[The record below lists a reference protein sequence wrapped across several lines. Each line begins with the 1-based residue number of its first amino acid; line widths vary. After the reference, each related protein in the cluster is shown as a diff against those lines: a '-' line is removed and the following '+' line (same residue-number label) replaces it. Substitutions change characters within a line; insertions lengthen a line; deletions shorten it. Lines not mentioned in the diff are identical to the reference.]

1 MSARAATITDEILAR
16 GAVTEADVLA
26 LRRSFYE
33 DGLIDRDEAEAL
45 LRLERET
52 RSDLPGWR
60 ALLVEAV
67 TDHIVNATPPEGY
80 ITADNARWLIGA
92 TGGDAGRGAVPAE
105 LDLLVSVLEHARW
118 SPASLVAHALDQIK
132 GAVLRG
138 CGPTRD
144 GEEEPA
150 DRPVITDD
158 EVALLRRILYAFG
171 GDGGVAV
178 TRAEAEVLFE
188 INDAIAGGPANAAFT
203 DLFCKAIANC
213 VMAASGYHVPSREEA
228 LSEQEWLD
236 RRGDLSPAAMLAS
249 IVHNGL
255 AGIWS
260 AYREQSGEERA
271 LARLERQRIEIIT
284 NEEITEG
291 EAGWLA
297 ERIGRDG
304 KLTTNEAA
312 LVAYLVA
319 NSPRLHP
326 SLAARIDRLAKAA

>member
-26 LRRSFYE
+26 LRRSLYE
-33 DGLIDRDEAEAL
+33 DGVIDRDEAEAL

-52 RSDLPGWR
+52 RSAVPGWR

-80 ITADNARWLIGA
+80 VTADNARWLIGA
-92 TGGDAGRGAVPAE
+92 LGGNAQRSATPAE
-105 LDLLVSVLEHARW
+105 LDILVSVLEHARW
-118 SPASLVAHALDQIK
+118 SPASLVAHALGEIK
-132 GAVLRG
+132 AAVLHG
-138 CGPTRD
+138 TGPTRD
-144 GEEEPA
+144 EAPA
-150 DRPVITDD
+150 ERPVITDD
-158 EVALLRRILYAFG
+158 EVTLLRRILYAFG

-178 TRAEAEVLFE
+178 TRAEAELLFE
-188 INDAIAGGPANAAFT
+188 INDAIAGGPANPAFT

-213 VMAASGYHVPSREEA
+213 VMAASGHHVPSREEA
-228 LSEQEWLD
+228 LAEQEWLD
-236 RRGDLSPAAMLAS
+236 RRGDLSPAAVLAS
-249 IVHNGL
+249 IVHTGL
-255 AGIWS
+255 AGVWS
-260 AYREQSGEERA
+260 AYREQSAEERA

-297 ERIGRDG
+297 DRIGRDG
-304 KLTTNEAA
+304 RLTGNEAA

-326 SLAARIDRLAKAA
+326 SLAARIDCLAKAA